1 MAETFP
7 NRIYQ
12 HAAQTD
18 RLDGALDLSTLPTIW
33 DQLAQR
39 RVKARYYFSD
49 VPFLALWG
57 TKYLSIT
64 RPIREFFAA
73 CAAGT
78 LPSVSVVDPRFL
90 GEEIGLSNDDHPHA
104 DIRNGQAFLNAIYE
118 AVTASPK
125 WPHTVLVINYDEWG
139 GFFEHVPPPLAP
151 LPPADAA
158 LGNDGRLGFRV
169 PCLVISP
176 WSPRGAIVH
185 GLFDHTS
192 VLRMIEWRWQ
202 LPPLTVRD
210 TTANNLAAVLDFS
223 HRNLNAPRFEVP
235 DGFFGGPCTFRIPAR
250 KTPLDRW
257 ANLRQIADEL
267 GFPLQ

>member
-7 NRIYQ
+7 NRIYE

-18 RLDGALDLSTLPTIW
+18 RLDGALDLSVLPTIW
-33 DQLAQR
+33 DRLAQR
-39 RVKARYYFSD
+39 RVAARYYFSD

-57 TKYLSIT
+57 AKYLSIT
-64 RPIREFFAA
+64 RPITEFFAA

-78 LPSVSVVDPRFL
+78 LPSVAVVDPRFL
-90 GEEIGLSNDDHPHA
+90 GEEIGLTNDDHPHA

-118 AVTASPK
+118 AVTASPN

-139 GFFEHVPPPLAP
+139 GFFEHVAPPVAP

-176 WSPRGAIVH
+176 WSPRGTVSH
-185 GLFDHTS
+185 GIFDHTS

-202 LPPLTVRD
+202 LSPLTIRD
-210 TTANNLAAVLDFS
+210 ATANNLAETLNFT
-223 HRNLNAPRFEVP
+223 RPNLHAPRFDVP
-235 DGFFGGPCTFRIPAR
+235 NDSFGTPCPLGILAR
-250 KTPLDRW
+250 KASLDPW
-257 ANLRQIADEL
+257 ANLRAMADEL
-267 GFPLQ
+267 GFPR